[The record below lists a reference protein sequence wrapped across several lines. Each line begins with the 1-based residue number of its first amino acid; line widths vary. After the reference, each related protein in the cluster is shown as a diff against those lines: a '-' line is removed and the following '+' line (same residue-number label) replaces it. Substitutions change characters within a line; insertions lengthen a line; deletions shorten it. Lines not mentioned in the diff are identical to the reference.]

1 MISEPELVGGDGE
14 GPIPPSH
21 GSPPGPVP
29 VPAPAGEPG
38 TMEQLPDGER
48 RARRPWL
55 WALGGALVA
64 SALWA
69 GGLYAYR
76 AMGPDL
82 GGYRATE
89 DLCGEAQLTAL
100 SLAYGKRNGG
110 PAEGPH
116 SKHEALDRA
125 ECSVTFGTGEPSYG
139 ADFTYVLHKKTDP
152 GPEFEPL
159 EISDIYSDYDWQP
172 VAGLGE
178 RAFYSEDAEGF
189 AALKVLDG
197 QAVLTLFV
205 TVQMDYDPDSGEAP
219 PEPDSSALSGVKD
232 LMVEDMRSLMAELK
246 S

>member
-1 MISEPELVGGDGE
+1 MISEPELVGGDGDA
-14 GPIPPSH
+14 PIPPSH
-21 GSPPGPVP
+21 GSPPVP
-29 VPAPAGEPG
+29 APPAPAGGRPEVAEP
-38 TMEQLPDGER
+38 LPDGER
-48 RARRPWL
+48 RAPRPWV

-76 AMGPDL
+76 ATGPDL

-89 DLCGEAQLTAL
+89 NLCGEAKLTAM

-110 PAEGPH
+110 PARGPH
-116 SKHEALDRA
+116 SRHEALDRA
-125 ECSVTFGTGEPSYG
+125 ECSVTFGTGEPFYG
-139 ADFTYVLHKKTDP
+139 ADFTYELHRKTDP
-152 GPEFEPL
+152 GPEFEPR
-159 EISDIYSDYDWQP
+159 EISDVYSDYDWQP

-178 RAFYSEDAEGF
+178 RAFYAQDEEGF

-205 TVQMDYDPDSGEAP
+205 TAQMDYDPESDEPP
-219 PEPDSSALSGVKD
+219 PEPDGSALSGVKD
-232 LMVEDMRSLMAELK
+232 VMVEDMKSLMAALK